1 VNEHDLL
8 EFALGIGGSM
18 GAAIIGLM
26 WSLNEKLA
34 VIISRVDSHEKRL
47 DHLEN
52 N

>member
-1 VNEHDLL
+1 MNEHDIL
-8 EFALGIGGSM
+8 EVGLAVGMAM
-18 GAAIIGLM
+18 GTAIIGLM

-52 N
+52 V